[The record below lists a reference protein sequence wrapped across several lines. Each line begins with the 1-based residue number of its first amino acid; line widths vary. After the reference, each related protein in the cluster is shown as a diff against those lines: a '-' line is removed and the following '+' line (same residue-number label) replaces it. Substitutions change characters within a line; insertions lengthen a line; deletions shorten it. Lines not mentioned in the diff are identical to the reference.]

1 MLRKHEIYFQANHI
15 FGLDLKDFYDEKF
28 LKETMNYYMKL
39 DPNRTH
45 CFELEFLPGCEETDR
60 ALNDNRISQEQYDNI
75 HQGDS
80 SASYN
85 FGGSLDEIED
95 MLKDDPEL
103 TKQERFDLYYEER
116 ERRVNKEKNKGECI
130 SRGYAQLPNGTGKN
144 IQIAVFATGEKAKEA
159 KDAGA
164 DIVGNEDL
172 IKDIKDGKIN
182 FDVAIATP
190 DMMKDIAIIGEKLG
204 PLGIMPNPKTGT
216 ITDNLSK
223 TIKNIKKGQIQF
235 KSEKNAIVQ
244 AGIGKLSFSEENLIL
259 NFKELINAINKS
271 KPDSIKGK
279 FINKVYLSTSMGPS
293 IRVENIK

>member
-1 MLRKHEIYFQANHI
+1 MIKKRSKRYLENKKKVFEIKKASINDAIKTFKSNKTVKFDETLDISVML
-15 FGLDLKDFYDEKF
+15 
-28 LKETMNYYMKL
+28 
-39 DPNRTH
+39 
-45 CFELEFLPGCEETDR
+45 
-60 ALNDNRISQEQYDNI
+60 
-75 HQGDS
+75 
-80 SASYN
+80 
-85 FGGSLDEIED
+85 
-95 MLKDDPEL
+95 
-103 TKQERFDLYYEER
+103 
-116 ERRVNKEKNKGECI
+116 NKEKNKGEGL
-130 SRGYAQLPNGTGKN
+130 SRGYAQLPNGTGKK
-144 IQIAVFATGEKAKEA
+144 IQIAVFATGEKVKEA

-190 DMMKDIAIIGEKLG
+190 DMMKDLAVIGEKLG

-244 AGIGKLSFSEENLIL
+244 TGIGKLSFSEENLIL

>member
-1 MLRKHEIYFQANHI
+1 MIKKRSKRYLENKKKVFEIKKASINDAIKTFKSNKTVKFDETLDISVML
-15 FGLDLKDFYDEKF
+15 
-28 LKETMNYYMKL
+28 
-39 DPNRTH
+39 
-45 CFELEFLPGCEETDR
+45 
-60 ALNDNRISQEQYDNI
+60 
-75 HQGDS
+75 
-80 SASYN
+80 
-85 FGGSLDEIED
+85 
-95 MLKDDPEL
+95 
-103 TKQERFDLYYEER
+103 
-116 ERRVNKEKNKGECI
+116 NKEKNKGEGL
-130 SRGYAQLPNGTGKN
+130 SRGYVQLPNGTGKK

-182 FDVAIATP
+182 FDIATP

>member
-1 MLRKHEIYFQANHI
+1 MIKKRSKRYLENKKQVFEIKTASINDAIKTFKSNKTVKFDETLDISVML
-15 FGLDLKDFYDEKF
+15 
-28 LKETMNYYMKL
+28 
-39 DPNRTH
+39 
-45 CFELEFLPGCEETDR
+45 
-60 ALNDNRISQEQYDNI
+60 
-75 HQGDS
+75 
-80 SASYN
+80 
-85 FGGSLDEIED
+85 
-95 MLKDDPEL
+95 
-103 TKQERFDLYYEER
+103 
-116 ERRVNKEKNKGECI
+116 NKEKNKGEGL
-130 SRGYAQLPNGTGKN
+130 SRGYAQLPNGTGKK
-144 IQIAVFATGEKAKEA
+144 IQIAVFATGEKVKEA

>member
-1 MLRKHEIYFQANHI
+1 MIKKRSKRYLENKKKVFEIKKASINDAIKTFKSNKTVKFDETLDISVML
-15 FGLDLKDFYDEKF
+15 
-28 LKETMNYYMKL
+28 
-39 DPNRTH
+39 
-45 CFELEFLPGCEETDR
+45 
-60 ALNDNRISQEQYDNI
+60 
-75 HQGDS
+75 
-80 SASYN
+80 
-85 FGGSLDEIED
+85 
-95 MLKDDPEL
+95 
-103 TKQERFDLYYEER
+103 
-116 ERRVNKEKNKGECI
+116 NKEKNKGEGL
-130 SRGYAQLPNGTGKN
+130 SRGYAQLPNGTGKK
-144 IQIAVFATGEKAKEA
+144 IQIAVFATGEKVKEA

-190 DMMKDIAIIGEKLG
+190 DMMKDIAVIGEKLG

>member
-1 MLRKHEIYFQANHI
+1 MIKKRSKRYLENKKKVFEIKKASINDAIKTFKSNKTVKFDETLDISVML
-15 FGLDLKDFYDEKF
+15 
-28 LKETMNYYMKL
+28 
-39 DPNRTH
+39 
-45 CFELEFLPGCEETDR
+45 
-60 ALNDNRISQEQYDNI
+60 
-75 HQGDS
+75 
-80 SASYN
+80 
-85 FGGSLDEIED
+85 
-95 MLKDDPEL
+95 
-103 TKQERFDLYYEER
+103 
-116 ERRVNKEKNKGECI
+116 NKEKNKGEGL
-130 SRGYAQLPNGTGKN
+130 SRGYVQLPNGTGKK
-144 IQIAVFATGEKAKEA
+144 IQIAVFATGEKVKEA

-190 DMMKDIAIIGEKLG
+190 DMMKDIAVLGEKLG

>member
-1 MLRKHEIYFQANHI
+1 MIKKRSKRYLENKKKVFEIKTASINDAIKTFKSNKTVKFDETLDISVML
-15 FGLDLKDFYDEKF
+15 
-28 LKETMNYYMKL
+28 
-39 DPNRTH
+39 
-45 CFELEFLPGCEETDR
+45 
-60 ALNDNRISQEQYDNI
+60 
-75 HQGDS
+75 
-80 SASYN
+80 
-85 FGGSLDEIED
+85 
-95 MLKDDPEL
+95 
-103 TKQERFDLYYEER
+103 
-116 ERRVNKEKNKGECI
+116 NKEKNKGEGL
-130 SRGYAQLPNGTGKN
+130 SRGYAQLPNGTGKK
-144 IQIAVFATGEKAKEA
+144 IQIAVFATGEKVKEA

-216 ITDNLSK
+216 ITDNLPK
-223 TIKNIKKGQIQF
+223 TIKYIKKGHIQF
-235 KSEKNAIVQ
+235 KSEKNAIVL

-259 NFKELINAINKS
+259 NFKELINAKNKS